1 MTLAGQ
7 EVSQRGQRWALRS
20 GVKSAEHRVVLKLI
34 GVDQKRVDRDSVCG
48 CKGQADEAKEGKKKN
63 VQKNKNQKKRL
74 AMQVREVEILNVHF
88 NKVKCRRRGQKHHHI
103 HNIQNQN
110 NTEWTETQYKKNS
123 SWTGNKSI
131 PKSVLHIL
139 KTQ

>member
-1 MTLAGQ
+1 MA
-7 EVSQRGQRWALRS
+7 V
-20 GVKSAEHRVVLKLI
+20 RVRLM
-34 GVDQKRVDRDSVCG
+34 KR
-48 CKGQADEAKEGKKKN
+48 KKEKKKN

-88 NKVKCRRRGQKHHHI
+88 NKVKCRRRGEKHRQI
-103 HNIQNQN
+103 HNIQKQN

-131 PKSVLHIL
+131 PKSSSYIKNSIKRKL
-139 KTQ
+139 KNYMLISVM